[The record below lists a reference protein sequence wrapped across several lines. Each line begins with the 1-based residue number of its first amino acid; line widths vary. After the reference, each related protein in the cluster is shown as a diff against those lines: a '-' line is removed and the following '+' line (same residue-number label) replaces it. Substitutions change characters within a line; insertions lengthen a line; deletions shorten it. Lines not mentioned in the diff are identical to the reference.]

1 MVISHYS
8 NYYHGYCSICLIKR
22 LFQVGLIGD
31 IVPFANP
38 TNITDAVGVFSYG
51 NSVTDGIFIPSI
63 LLVIFVVLF
72 ISMKNWSTE
81 IAMSSSTFIIMIL
94 AVLFRAVDLVPDW

>member
-1 MVISHYS
+1 M
-8 NYYHGYCSICLIKR
+8 
-22 LFQVGLIGD
+22 GLIGD

-94 AVLFRAVDLVPDW
+94 AVLFRAVDLVPDWGVIITMLAVAGSGIILFFKKGD

>member
-1 MVISHYS
+1 M
-8 NYYHGYCSICLIKR
+8 
-22 LFQVGLIGD
+22 GLIGD

-94 AVLFRAVDLVPDW
+94 AVLFRAVDLVPDWVVIITMLAVAGSGIILFFKKGD